1 MFRNILV
8 GVDGSPASDRALE
21 RAVELAREG
30 NARLTL
36 LTAISRPPAFAAA
49 TGDAAAVAALTEGLS
64 DDALARL
71 RAAVAAVPEE
81 LPVTTLVSRRAVCG
95 ALLERVA
102 TGCHDLVVIGT
113 RDHGRLRR
121 WLSGSVSR
129 AMIRRCEVPVLVV
142 HAEEPRAAS
151 RRLSVRLT
159 RRRPSSSM
167 PAHERIRAA

>member
-21 RAVELAREG
+21 RAVELARDG
-30 NARLTL
+30 HARLTL
-36 LTAISRPPAFAAA
+36 LTAVPKPPGFAAGM
-49 TGDAAAVAALTEGLS
+49 GDASAVAALVEGL
-64 DDALARL
+64 DREALARL
-71 RAAVAAVPEE
+71 AEAVAAIPDE
-81 LPVTTLVSRRAVCG
+81 LPVTTLVSRRPVCR
-95 ALLERVA
+95 ALLERVS
-102 TGCHDLVVIGT
+102 TGCHDLVVVGT

-142 HAEEPRAAS
+142 HDDRPQPT
-151 RRLSVRLT
+151 RRSVVRLT

>member
-8 GVDGSPASDRALE
+8 GVDGSPASDRALQ

-36 LTAISRPPAFAAA
+36 LTAISKPPAFAAGL
-49 TGDAAAVAALTEGLS
+49 GDAAAVAALTQGLC

-71 RAAVAAVPEE
+71 RAAVEAVPDE
-81 LPVTTLVSRRAVCG
+81 LPVTTLVSTRPVCR
-95 ALLERVA
+95 ALLERVGS
-102 TGCHDLVVIGT
+102 GCHDLVVIGT
-113 RDHGRLRR
+113 RDHGRVRR

-142 HAEEPRAAS
+142 HDDRPRS
-151 RRLSVRLT
+151 TRRSAVRLT
-159 RRRPSSSM
+159 RRRPSSSI